1 MEPSTLRRV
10 GTLPNDSRYGE
21 YNIVSLGISKTIRV
35 DMMSEDIRE
44 IRKKRL
50 AEALSKL
57 DGDDEKERQE
67 VMETLPWAFRL
78 NKETGFY
85 EILQEGNMVAI
96 TQDPQ
101 FGLQVCEMFNRLTL
115 IKETFGEDEHE

>member
-1 MEPSTLRRV
+1 
-10 GTLPNDSRYGE
+10 
-21 YNIVSLGISKTIRV
+21 
-35 DMMSEDIRE
+35 MSEDIRE
-44 IRKKRL
+44 IRKQKL

-115 IKETFGEDEHE
+115 IKETFGDDEHE